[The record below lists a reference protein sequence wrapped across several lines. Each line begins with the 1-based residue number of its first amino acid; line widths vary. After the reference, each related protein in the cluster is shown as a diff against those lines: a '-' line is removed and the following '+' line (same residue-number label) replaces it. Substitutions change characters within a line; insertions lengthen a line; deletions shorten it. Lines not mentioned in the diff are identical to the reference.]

1 MKRRALVS
9 AIGALLTFT
18 ACRNSGT
25 TDAEQQTAEQ
35 VVASGRFEAV
45 TRPASGGVEVLKR
58 GEEYTLKLS
67 GVSVQSEGAIRV
79 YLVGLDAALSTAAVV
94 GAELKY
100 DMGPLQVDAAE
111 QRIELPG
118 APDPKL
124 RSVVLWHAAFGANL
138 AAARLR

>member
-1 MKRRALVS
+1 MKRRAL
-9 AIGALLTFT
+9 AGAVGVLLVFI

-25 TDAEQQTAEQ
+25 THAESEPEER

-45 TRPASGGVEVLKR
+45 TRPGSGSVELLKR
-58 GEEYTLKLS
+58 GEEYTLKLA
-67 GVSVQSEGAIRV
+67 GVSLKSDGPIRV
-79 YLVGLDAALSTAAVV
+79 YLVGLDAALSTAAVDD
-94 GAELKY
+94 AELKY
-100 DMGPLQVDAAE
+100 DMGPLHLDAAE

-124 RSVVLWHAAFGANL
+124 RSVVLWHGAFRANL